1 MPKSSY
7 KHYRR
12 RTGDRIDGRL
22 LRSLSGFQLFTPYI
36 MPTRNDALN
45 YFSENVEIT
54 EADRW
59 LRQQRVNGYKGMGF
73 LHVLIAAYV
82 RSISKYP
89 GMNRFI
95 AGRHIFAR
103 NDIEVVMTVKK
114 TMDMEAPDTTIKV
127 HFSPSDTVY
136 DVYRKVNEQVDSVK
150 DNAEDNGTDRFA
162 NTMKKLPRPIFRF
175 IIWVLKIMDYFGW
188 IPQDLLEVSP
198 FHGSMVITD
207 LGSLGVKPVFHHIYN
222 FGTVPVFLAFG
233 AKRKAYEVTRTGT
246 VVKNKYMDFNITL
259 DERICDG
266 YYMANAVKAFK
277 SFVADPTSLEIPP
290 EEVNEDVF

>member
-12 RTGDRIDGRL
+12 RTGDRNDGRL
-22 LRSLSGFQLFTPYI
+22 LRSLSGFELFIPYI

-59 LRQQRVNGYKGMGF
+59 LREQRVKGYRGIGF
-73 LHVLIAAYV
+73 LHVLIAAYIRAV
-82 RSISKYP
+82 SKYP
-89 GMNRFI
+89 AMNRFI
-95 AGRHIFAR
+95 AGRHYFAR

-114 TMDMEAPDTTIKV
+114 AMELGAPETTIKV
-127 HFSPSDTVY
+127 HFNPSDTIY
-136 DVYRKVNEQVDSVK
+136 DVYQKVNEQVESVK
-150 DNAEDNGTDRFA
+150 DVQAENGTDNFA
-162 NTMKKLPRPIFRF
+162 NTLKRLPRPIFRF
-175 IIWVLKIMDYFGW
+175 VIWILKVMDYFGW
-188 IPQDLLEVSP
+188 IPKDLLEVSP

-233 AKRKAYEVTRTGT
+233 SKRKSYEVTRTGT
-246 VVKNKYMDFNITL
+246 VTKTKYIDFNITL

-266 YYMANAVKAFK
+266 HYMASAVKYFK
-277 SFVADPTSLEIPP
+277 TLVADPAALAIPP